1 MTQTNK
7 GYATAK
13 RLSRKLGAILLSFSL
28 MGAALVAAPTQAGA
42 YDIDCKVILCLA
54 GGFPSGCGDARSYM
68 IKRLKRAKPPF
79 GFCAFGSGGGE
90 GVDYDLDMGSET
102 WTECPGGYRT
112 SWESEVGMVTRCT
125 GGHHDCSQGYI
136 RITIPEDGGGTFDSG
151 RQRWGTPLCQPQD
164 RGR

>member
-1 MTQTNK
+1 MRARVSGTSITRT
-7 GYATAK
+7 GIA
-13 RLSRKLGAILLSFSL
+13 LSLTC
-28 MGAALVAAPTQAGA
+28 AALTATYPTRAAA

-54 GGFPSGCGDARSYM
+54 GGFPSGCGDAKSYM
-68 IKRLKRAKPPF
+68 VKRLKKLKPPF

-125 GGHHDCSQGYI
+125 GGLHDCSQSYI
-136 RITIPEDGGGTFDSG
+136 RITIPEDDGGTFDSG
-151 RQRWGTPLCQPQD
+151 RQRWGTPWCQPQD

>member
-1 MTQTNK
+1 MEKEDGMRTT
-7 GYATAK
+7 
-13 RLSRKLGAILLSFSL
+13 LSGNSIVRAGIAFSL
-28 MGAALVAAPTQAGA
+28 IFAVFTATYPIRAAA

-54 GGFPSGCGDARSYM
+54 GGFPSGCGDAQSYM
-68 IKRLKRAKPPF
+68 VKRLKRAKPPF

-112 SWESEVGMVTRCT
+112 SWEREVGMVTRCE
-125 GGHHDCSQGYI
+125 GGLHDCSQGYI

-151 RQRWGTPLCQPQD
+151 RQRWGTPWCQPQD